1 MTIRLLE
8 EPDESLPA
16 YQPDS
21 CRGRLETDD
30 LKKAAQSR
38 QIRHTIRLAVHPS
51 CGNSQG

>member
-21 CRGRLETDD
+21 FLGRLEADD

-38 QIRHTIRLAVHPS
+38 QIRHTIRLVAHPS
-51 CGNSQG
+51 CGSGQG